1 MKNFLECD
9 EKKAE
14 NTIVFANCTAFQR
27 KLIYQVI
34 HKEFHEK
41 VTATS
46 KQVNNQKVIVVER
59 KWSTERQHLE
69 VAKQNQGDEN
79 EYQRLVG
86 LSLLLLKLS
95 QSVKFIKV
103 CDVNFR

>member
-1 MKNFLECD
+1 MANDDEEAEKNIIFG
-9 EKKAE
+9 
-14 NTIVFANCTAFQR
+14 NCNAFQR

-34 HKEFHEK
+34 HREFNDK
-41 VTATS
+41 VTTSS

-59 KWSTERQHLE
+59 KWSAERQQLE
-69 VAKQNQGDEN
+69 VEKQNQTDEN

-95 QSVKFIKV
+95 QSVSFT
-103 CDVNFR
+103 